1 MKKTLKIT
9 ILFIFLGLSSYIILA
24 INKKKTDKIK
34 IAETVSFIPDFKI
47 NTVRGELINKD
58 FLKEKKALII
68 FYSIDCDFCE
78 AEAVQ
83 LKNNITFLKDVN
95 VIMISSNEK
104 KDIEKFKKDFQ
115 LDVPGFY
122 FCQDKEEF
130 LMKRF
135 GIQGNPITFIYDD
148 KGILLKR
155 INGSTHFK
163 NIKKYLE

>member
-1 MKKTLKIT
+1 MKKTVKIT
-9 ILFIFLGLSSYIILA
+9 LLFIFLGLSSYIILA
-24 INKKKTDKIK
+24 INNKKTSKIK
-34 IAETVSFIPDFKI
+34 IAERIGIMPDFKL
-47 NTVRGELINKD
+47 NALGGGLIDKD
-58 FLKEKKALII
+58 FLEGKKALII

-115 LDVPGFY
+115 LDTSGFY
-122 FCQDKEEF
+122 FCQDKEEV
-130 LMKRF
+130 LMKKF

-163 NIKKYLE
+163 NIKKYLK